1 MTNRES
7 VIANIRA
14 KWVENTLRRGR
25 MLREIWE
32 IEAENEYLK
41 RKLETYGEFKR
52 TLQEC
57 AKMDEMADPFMRN
70 NYDSN

>member
-1 MTNRES
+1 MTNREQAIS
-7 VIANIRA
+7 NIRV
-14 KWVENTLRRGR
+14 KWVENTLRLGR
-25 MLREIWE
+25 LLREIWE

-41 RKLETYGEFKR
+41 RKLEDYGEFKR

-70 NYDSN
+70 NRNSD